1 VRGHG
6 RQSPDAEEPSLGF
19 FDAHASLEKP
29 AKLGRRRAR
38 RSIQPPGVNLSF
50 LRYLALLALLV
61 SQSALAAMPPEVVR
75 LQRAVELIPGTTE
88 VSVDKFDL
96 SGIPEADFILQPYGD
111 LPLGALRRTHG
122 GLAHELAICV
132 TFRITPDVKGL
143 RALEFVSWWVRDSAR
158 GGRPIQIR
166 SLALPP
172 IDAQIG
178 KTLKFSIDFFYSD
191 PKQDMAKLLSEVG
204 ELARGLEEAK
214 RLYPKAIAP

>member
-1 VRGHG
+1 
-6 RQSPDAEEPSLGF
+6 
-19 FDAHASLEKP
+19 
-29 AKLGRRRAR
+29 
-38 RSIQPPGVNLSF
+38 
-50 LRYLALLALLV
+50 
-61 SQSALAAMPPEVVR
+61 MPPEAVR